1 MVAPKQVPGP
11 TLVRAAAPGSF
22 AAAYRDHAAR
32 VARWVGHLGGLEC
45 DLEDVVQ
52 EVFLV
57 VSRKWATFRDDG
69 NFTGWLFGI
78 TRKIAANQRRR
89 LRWRRLWDGDHAL
102 AGLRWEGLDA
112 DAELERRRVVTLF
125 HRALDRLPEKQRSVF
140 VLYELEG
147 MSTPAIAELTQRNLS
162 TVKVQLTRARQH
174 FIAAYQRLLRRECE
188 GEGLELSQLAQ
199 RVVVADAQSTL
210 RLGKK
215 PS

>member
-1 MVAPKQVPGP
+1 MVAQRHAPRPFI
-11 TLVRAAAPGSF
+11 RAAAPGSF
-22 AAAYRDHAAR
+22 VEAYRDYAPR
-32 VARWVGHLGGLEC
+32 VARWVAHLGGLEC

-57 VSRKWATFRDDG
+57 VSKKWPTFRDDG
-69 NFTGWLFGI
+69 NFTAWLFGI

-89 LRWRRLWDGDHAL
+89 LRWRRLWSGDHDL
-102 AGLRWEGLDA
+102 AGLRWDGLGA
-112 DAELERRRVVTLF
+112 DAELERRRVMALF

-162 TVKVQLTRARQH
+162 TVKVQLTRARDH
-174 FIAAYQRLLRRECE
+174 FIAAYQRLLRRDCD
-188 GEGLELSQLAQ
+188 GESLGLSEIAQ
-199 RVVVADAQSTL
+199 RVVVADGQSEL

>member
-1 MVAPKQVPGP
+1 MANPRQATGP

-22 AAAYRDHAAR
+22 AEAYRDYAAR

-57 VSRKWATFRDDG
+57 VSRKWPTFRDDG
-69 NFTGWLFGI
+69 NFAAWLFGI

-89 LRWRRLWDGDHAL
+89 LRWRRLWAGDHDL
-102 AGLRWEGLDA
+102 AYLRWEGLDA
-112 DAELERRRVVTLF
+112 DAELERRQVATLF
-125 HRALDRLPEKQRSVF
+125 HRALDRLPEKQRSIF

-162 TVKVQLTRARQH
+162 TVKIQLTRAREH
-174 FIAAYQRLLRRECE
+174 FIAVYQRLLRRECE
-188 GEGLELSQLAQ
+188 GERLGLSPLAQ
-199 RVVVADAQSTL
+199 RIIATDGPSTL